1 MADEQQKPEFSKRK
15 KIQMERM
22 ARVNKA
28 RAIGRVRVSPRDDEV
43 RAWIKHP
50 RVGAFRSVGSIEW
63 PNDTFTQRRIRD
75 GTVTLEPPREAAPS
89 SPTTSRASVST
100 TSSAT

>member
-1 MADEQQKPEFSKRK
+1 MVDEQSKPEFSKRK

-75 GTVTLEPPREAAPS
+75 GTVLLEPPREVAAS
-89 SPTTSRASVST
+89 SPVSRAST
-100 TSSAT
+100 SATPSAT